1 MNSSG
6 KLKIEIIA
14 VGSELLTPYY
24 QDTNSLYL
32 TRRINELGMSV
43 SLKTIIGDD
52 LNDLIYCFKQAQQRS
67 DLILT
72 IGGLGPTLDDKTHE
86 AVSASLNRKLIFK
99 KEILHQI
106 KTRFKKRHIS
116 MPSVNKKQAYIIEGA
131 EILNNKN
138 GTAPGLWVE
147 FDSKIFIL
155 LPGPPVE
162 LKAMFED
169 QVFPRLKRLSQGYQS
184 RLVLKIAGM
193 TESKTES
200 LITDL
205 YPEEN
210 GLEMTILAYP
220 GQIEV
225 HLTGFSS
232 SSLKQAK
239 NKTLK
244 LSRLIQGRLKEHVFS
259 TSGEK
264 LEEVLGKLLIHENS
278 TLATAESC
286 TGGLLGHRITNIPG
300 SSDYFIQGVQAYS
313 NTAKI
318 KLLGISEALI
328 ETHGAVS
335 QEVAKKMAERIREKA
350 QSSYGLAITGIAG
363 PGGGTEK
370 KPVGLVYTSLAWKNG
385 VKTDKNLFFGNRE
398 IVKFRSSQK
407 ALDMLRRFL
416 LKSGK

>member
-1 MNSSG
+1 MKELN

-24 QDTNSLYL
+24 QDTDSLYL
-32 TRRINELGMSV
+32 TRRINELGMSI
-43 SLKTIIGDD
+43 SLKTIAGDN

-106 KTRFKKRHIS
+106 KIRFKKRHIS

-131 EILNNKN
+131 EVLNNKN

-169 QVFPRLKRLSQGYQS
+169 QVFPRLKKLRQGYQS
-184 RLVLKIAGM
+184 RLVLKIAGL

-205 YPEEN
+205 YPEKN

-239 NKTLK
+239 NRTLK
-244 LSRLIQGRLKEHVFS
+244 LGKLIRDRLKEHVFS

-300 SSDYFIQGVQAYS
+300 SSDYFLQGVQVYS
-313 NTAKI
+313 NLAKK
-318 KLLGISEALI
+318 KLLGISDALI

-335 QEVAKKMAERIREKA
+335 QEVAEKMAERIREKA

-385 VKTDKNLFFGNRE
+385 VKTDKNLFSGNRE

-416 LKSGK
+416 LKKM

>member
-1 MNSSG
+1 MKELN

-32 TRRINELGMSV
+32 TRRINELGMSI
-43 SLKTIIGDD
+43 SLKTIAGDN

-86 AVSASLNRKLIFK
+86 AVSTSLNRKLIFN

-106 KTRFKKRHIS
+106 KNRFKKRNIS

-169 QVFPRLKRLSQGYQS
+169 QIFPRLKKLRQGYQS
-184 RLVLKIAGM
+184 RLVLKIAGL

-300 SSDYFIQGVQAYS
+300 SSDYFLQGVQVYS
-313 NTAKI
+313 NLAKK
-318 KLLGISEALI
+318 KLLGISDALI

-335 QEVAKKMAERIREKA
+335 QEVAEKMAERIREKA

-385 VKTDKNLFFGNRE
+385 VRTDENLFFGNRE

-416 LKSGK
+416 LKKM

>member
-1 MNSSG
+1 MKELN

-24 QDTNSLYL
+24 QDTDSLYL
-32 TRRINELGMSV
+32 TRRINELGMSI
-43 SLKTIIGDD
+43 SLKTIAGDN

-106 KTRFKKRHIS
+106 KNRFKKRNIS

-131 EILNNKN
+131 EVLNNKN

-169 QVFPRLKRLSQGYQS
+169 QVFPRLKKLRQGYQS
-184 RLVLKIAGM
+184 RLVLKIAGL

-239 NKTLK
+239 NRTLK
-244 LSRLIQGRLKEHVFS
+244 LGKLIRDRLKEHVFS

-300 SSDYFIQGVQAYS
+300 SSDYFLQGVQVYS
-313 NTAKI
+313 N
-318 KLLGISEALI
+318 L
-328 ETHGAVS
+328 
-335 QEVAKKMAERIREKA
+335 AKKNSWVFQMH
-350 QSSYGLAITGIAG
+350 
-363 PGGGTEK
+363 
-370 KPVGLVYTSLAWKNG
+370 
-385 VKTDKNLFFGNRE
+385 
-398 IVKFRSSQK
+398 
-407 ALDMLRRFL
+407 
-416 LKSGK
+416 

>member
-1 MNSSG
+1 M
-6 KLKIEIIA
+6 KELKIEIIA

-32 TRRINELGMSV
+32 TRRINELGMSI
-43 SLKTIIGDD
+43 SLKTIAGDD

-106 KTRFKKRHIS
+106 KNRFRKKNIS

-131 EILNNKN
+131 EILTNKN

-169 QVFPRLKRLSQGYQS
+169 QVFPRLKKLRQGYQS
-184 RLVLKIAGM
+184 RLVLKIVGL

-200 LITDL
+200 LIIDL

-220 GQIEV
+220 GQIEI

-232 SSLKQAK
+232 SSFKKAK
-239 NKTLK
+239 NKTIK
-244 LSRLIQGRLKEHVFS
+244 LSRLIQDRLKEHVFS
-259 TSGEK
+259 ASGEK
-264 LEEVLGKLLIHENS
+264 LEEVLGKLLSRDHS

-300 SSDYFIQGVQAYS
+300 SSDYFLQGVQVYS

-318 KLLGISEALI
+318 NLLGISEELL

-335 QEVAKKMAERIREKA
+335 RVVAEKMAERIRKIS

-363 PGGGTEK
+363 PGGGTKEK
-370 KPVGLVYTSLAWKNG
+370 PIGLVYTSLAWENG
-385 VKTDKNLFFGNRE
+385 VKTDKNLFLGNRE
-398 IVKFRSSQK
+398 IIKFRSSQK

-416 LKSGK
+416 LKKM

>member
-1 MNSSG
+1 M
-6 KLKIEIIA
+6 KELKIEIIA

-32 TRRINELGMSV
+32 TRRINELGMSI
-43 SLKTIIGDD
+43 SLKTIAGDD

-106 KTRFKKRHIS
+106 KNRFRKKNIS

-131 EILNNKN
+131 EILTNKN

-169 QVFPRLKRLSQGYQS
+169 QVFPRLKKLRQGYQS
-184 RLVLKIAGM
+184 RLVLKIVGL

-200 LITDL
+200 LIIDL

-220 GQIEV
+220 GQIEI

-232 SSLKQAK
+232 SSFKKAK
-239 NKTLK
+239 NKTIK
-244 LSRLIQGRLKEHVFS
+244 LSRLIQDRLKEHVFS
-259 TSGEK
+259 ASGEK
-264 LEEVLGKLLIHENS
+264 LEEVLGKLLSRDHS

-300 SSDYFIQGVQAYS
+300 SSDYFLQGVQVYS

-318 KLLGISEALI
+318 NLLGISEELL

-335 QEVAKKMAERIREKA
+335 RVVAEKMAERIRKIS

-363 PGGGTEK
+363 PGGGTKEK
-370 KPVGLVYTSLAWKNG
+370 PIGLVYTSLAWENG
-385 VKTDKNLFFGNRE
+385 VKTDKNLFLGNRK
-398 IVKFRSSQK
+398 IIKFRSSQK

-416 LKSGK
+416 LKKM

>member
-1 MNSSG
+1 MKELN

-32 TRRINELGMSV
+32 TRRINELGMSI
-43 SLKTIIGDD
+43 SLKTIAGDN

-106 KTRFKKRHIS
+106 KNRFKKRHIS

-169 QVFPRLKRLSQGYQS
+169 QVFPRLKKLRQGYQS
-184 RLVLKIAGM
+184 QLVLKIAGL

-239 NKTLK
+239 NRTLK
-244 LSRLIQGRLKEHVFS
+244 LGKLIRDRLKEHVFS

-264 LEEVLGKLLIHENS
+264 LEEVLGKLLIRENS

-300 SSDYFIQGVQAYS
+300 SSDYFLQGVQVYS
-313 NTAKI
+313 NLAKK
-318 KLLGISEALI
+318 KLLGISDALI

-335 QEVAKKMAERIREKA
+335 QEVAEKMAERIREQA

-385 VKTDKNLFFGNRE
+385 VRTDENLFFGNRE

-416 LKSGK
+416 LKKM

>member
-6 KLKIEIIA
+6 KLRIEIIA

-32 TRRINELGMSV
+32 TRQINDLGMSI
-43 SLKTIIGDD
+43 SLKTIAGDD
-52 LNDLIYCFKQAQQRS
+52 LDDLIDCFKQAKQRS
-67 DLILT
+67 DLIFT
-72 IGGLGPTLDDKTHE
+72 IGGLGPTLDDKTRE
-86 AVSASLNRKLIFK
+86 AVSASLNRKLFFK

-106 KTRFKKRHIS
+106 KNRFRKRNIS

-138 GTAPGLWVE
+138 GTAPGLWIE
-147 FDSKIFIL
+147 FASKIFIL
-155 LPGPPVE
+155 LPGPPLE
-162 LKAMFED
+162 LKTMFED
-169 QVFPRLKRLSQGYQS
+169 QVLPRLLNLRQGYQA
-184 RLVLKIAGM
+184 RLVLKIVGL

-200 LITDL
+200 LISDL

-210 GLEMTILAYP
+210 GLEMTTLAYP
-220 GQIEV
+220 GQIEI
-225 HLTGFSS
+225 HLTGFSIS
-232 SSLKQAK
+232 SFKQAE
-239 NKTLK
+239 NRTIK
-244 LSRLIQGRLKEHVFS
+244 LSMLIRDRLREHVFS
-259 TSGEK
+259 VSGEK
-264 LEEVLGKLLIHENS
+264 LEEVLGKLLSRDHS

-286 TGGLLGHRITNIPG
+286 TGGLLGHRITNVPG
-300 SSDYFIQGVQAYS
+300 SSDYFLQGVQVYS

-328 ETHGAVS
+328 ETQGAVS
-335 QEVAKKMAERIREKA
+335 QKVAEKMAEKIREKA

-363 PGGGTEK
+363 PGGGTKE

-385 VKTDKNLFFGNRE
+385 VTTDKNLFSGNRE
-398 IVKFRSSQK
+398 IIKFRSSQK

-416 LKSGK
+416 TKRD

>member
-1 MNSSG
+1 M
-6 KLKIEIIA
+6 KELKIEIIA

-32 TRRINELGMSV
+32 TRQINDLGMSI
-43 SLKTIIGDD
+43 SLKTIAGDD
-52 LNDLIYCFKQAQQRS
+52 LDDLIYCFKQAQQRS

-72 IGGLGPTLDDKTHE
+72 IGGLGPTLDDKTCE
-86 AVSASLNRKLIFK
+86 AVSASLNRKLFFK

-106 KTRFKKRHIS
+106 KNRFRKRNIS

-147 FDSKIFIL
+147 FTTKVFIL
-155 LPGPPVE
+155 LPGPPEE

-169 QVFPRLKRLSQGYQS
+169 QVLPRLLNLRQGYQA
-184 RLVLKIAGM
+184 RLVLKIAGL

-200 LITDL
+200 LISDL

-210 GLEMTILAYP
+210 GLEMTTLAYP
-220 GQIEV
+220 GQIEI
-225 HLTGFSS
+225 HLTGFSIS
-232 SSLKQAK
+232 SFKQAE
-239 NKTLK
+239 NRTIK
-244 LSRLIQGRLKEHVFS
+244 LSMLIRDRLREHVFS
-259 TSGEK
+259 VSGEK
-264 LEEVLGKLLIHENS
+264 LEEVIGKLLSRDHS

-286 TGGLLGHRITNIPG
+286 TGGLLGHRITNVPG
-300 SSDYFIQGVQAYS
+300 SSDYFLQGVQVYS

-328 ETHGAVS
+328 ETQGAVS
-335 QEVAKKMAERIREKA
+335 QKVAEKMAEKIREKA

-363 PGGGTEK
+363 PGGGTKE

-385 VKTDKNLFFGNRE
+385 VTTDKNLFPGNRE
-398 IVKFRSSQK
+398 IIKFRSSQK

-416 LKSGK
+416 TKRD